1 MEIRNTQTITYQ
13 PNRFGAFETQSG
25 DDELTRQ
32 RLDALLKINAEIARE
47 KEMFASDREKLEA
60 EMMAHPIS
68 TEKAFSYFGALLG
81 ALPPAAFFTRFM
93 LDTKG
98 FRGED
103 AWLIGVFAIVNVVS
117 AVVGYFSGRLI
128 AKMVKNLEKTSW
140 TTMILALPFVGIIWG
155 MMSGGAG
162 GAVILLFGAI
172 FGAILGGMVGSF
184 ALPVFTIFHRLLK
197 KGDQIERKHF
207 LPLAF
212 GITFIISAF
221 MLGL

>member
-1 MEIRNTQTITYQ
+1 MEIRNTQTVSRQ
-13 PNRFGAFETQSG
+13 PIGFDPFKTQRE

-32 RLDALLKINAEIARE
+32 RLDALLAINAETERE
-47 KEMFASDREKLEA
+47 KEMFASGREKLEA
-60 EMMAHPIS
+60 ELMAHPIS
-68 TEKAFSYFGALLG
+68 SEKAFAYFGILLG
-81 ALPPAAFFTRFM
+81 ALPPAALFTRFM
-93 LDTKG
+93 LDTRG

-103 AWLIGVFAIVNVVS
+103 SWLLGVFAIVSVVS
-117 AVVGYFSGRLI
+117 SVVGYFSGKLI
-128 AKMVKNLEKTSW
+128 AKIVRNLEKTSW
-140 TTMILALPFVGIIWG
+140 TKMLLALPFVGILWG
-155 MMSGGAG
+155 ILSGGAG
-162 GAVILLFGAI
+162 GAVIFIIGAV
-172 FGAILGGMVGSF
+172 FGAILGGIVGSF